1 METLEEI
8 KDGRTFIDQRTGLIV
23 YWQPCRSYVENPEG
37 EILFRTES
45 GKPFFIR
52 VLGNEN
58 NFEGQVKIEDDEGD
72 IVLNITEKHH
82 VNVISWV

>member
-8 KDGRTFIDQRTGLIV
+8 KDGRTFIDQRTGLII

-37 EILFRTES
+37 EIHFRTET

-52 VLGNEN
+52 VLANEK
-58 NFEGQVKIEDDEGD
+58 NFEGRVKIDDDGGD
-72 IVLNITEKHH
+72 IVLDITEKYK
-82 VNVISWV
+82 VDYVSWE

>member
-8 KDGRTFIDQRTGLIV
+8 KDGRTFIDQRFGLII
-23 YWQPCRSYVENPEG
+23 YWQPARSFVKNPDG
-37 EILFRTES
+37 EIIFRTED

-52 VLGNEN
+52 VLANEK

-72 IVLNITEKHH
+72 VVLDVTGNM
-82 VNVISWV
+82 VDCVSWK